1 MGASRRGTRQAAA
14 AFLDGARRGAVSAP
28 RVSSD
33 PEALLRVRADDPAY
47 RAQAEAEGRFW
58 QNVHPF
64 SLEAIEGQFGEG
76 PADRYTNLRF
86 TGDRR
91 VPWCDVVA
99 RYGPFRDGLVLGTG
113 EIHVEA
119 RILETN
125 PGLRLTFVDL
135 AEGALER
142 RMRTLGARFPGRVA
156 ARGADLNFL
165 ELEPESLDV
174 VVTSGTVHHV
184 SNLEYLAFQ
193 LNRALR
199 PQGHVFLQDYV
210 GEKRFDFSPE
220 KRRLYEILYERERAH
235 TPGQPPGLVWSDQSD
250 LSPFCGVRSDE
261 VLPVFRRF
269 LDQIHLGTSG
279 TLLVPLMRVRP
290 AHSTGTLASATRWQL
305 LRGRLHQLLLGKRKS
320 FQALVPERF
329 LEELFLVG
337 EAASDAGL
345 VPPGTAFAIYRK
357 RTG

>member
-1 MGASRRGTRQAAA
+1 M
-14 AFLDGARRGAVSAP
+14 
-28 RVSSD
+28 SSE
-33 PEALLRVRADDPAY
+33 PESLLRVRADDPAY

-64 SLEAIEGQFGEG
+64 SLEAFEGGFGEG

-99 RYGPFRDGLVLGTG
+99 RYGPFHDGLALGTG
-113 EIHVEA
+113 ELHVEA

-125 PGLRLTFVDL
+125 PTLRLTFVDL
-135 AEGALER
+135 SAGALAR
-142 RMRTLGARFPGRVA
+142 RERTLGARFPGRVTT
-156 ARGADLNFL
+156 RLADLNFL
-165 ELEPESLDV
+165 DLAPESLDV

-184 SNLEYLAFQ
+184 TNLEYLAFQ

-199 PQGHVFLQDYV
+199 PHGHVFLQDYV
-210 GEKRFDFSPE
+210 GEKRFDFLPA
-220 KRRLYEILYERERAH
+220 KRRLYEILYARELAH
-235 TPGQPPGLVWSDQSD
+235 TPGRAGGVLWNDQSD

-261 VLPVFRRF
+261 VLPVFGRF
-269 LDQIHLGTSG
+269 LEQIHLGTSG
-279 TLLVPLMRVRP
+279 TLLVPLMRARP
-290 AHSTGTLASATRWQL
+290 ADKPGIIESATRWQI
-305 LRGRLHQLLLGKRKS
+305 LRARLHHLVRGKRRS
-320 FQALVPERF
+320 FQALVAERF
-329 LEELFLVG
+329 LDELFLVG